1 MSTKTIKRAPHL
13 KKQWK
18 GRTLSSKDL
27 SQKAPPLLLSQLST
41 YPELCSPVHV
51 AKKVQMRE
59 DSQSRTLRCVKAK
72 AKGDQAEIVFLI
84 ISMFFKV
91 KLFSEQNFEARKRRW
106 WRKCLKEVY
115 AFSLARTRL
124 SCFFQQAAS
133 AKKKKSVPETTLG
146 PREGGG
152 GGGGGS
158 GLSVCFILKKQLE
171 VVFFFHN
178 KSWCWAPNFNPMM
191 YPVLL
196 R

>member
-18 GRTLSSKDL
+18 GGTLSSKDL

-106 WRKCLKEVY
+106 QRKCLKEVY

-133 AKKKKSVPETTLG
+133 AKKKCSWNNS
-146 PREGGG
+146 
-152 GGGGGS
+152 GS
-158 GLSVCFILKKQLE
+158 ERGRRRRKRPFCLFYLKE
-171 VVFFFHN
+171 AAWGCCFFHN

-191 YPVLL
+191 YPVLV